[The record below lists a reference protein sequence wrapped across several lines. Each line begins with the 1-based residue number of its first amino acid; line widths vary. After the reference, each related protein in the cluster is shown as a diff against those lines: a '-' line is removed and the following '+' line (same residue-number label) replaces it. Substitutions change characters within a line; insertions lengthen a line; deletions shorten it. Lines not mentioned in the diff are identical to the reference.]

1 MGDRLKIKK
10 FIEQYANRESENKLL
25 KGVILIL
32 ASAMVLQGLAVV
44 YLGISHRTIIV
55 PSHIDRKFYVEGDN
69 ASKEYVEMMARYSIE
84 LISNYTPET
93 VDERFQ
99 EFMRFINSSH
109 YNKISPQLLAYAGEI
124 KKYSISQYFI
134 PHNYV
139 LHKNTIKVSGA
150 MRQFSQ
156 DKLILNHRVEYMI
169 NFQINKG
176 RFEVIG
182 YEKIEQKNP

>member
-1 MGDRLKIKK
+1 MKVKK

-32 ASAMVLQGLAVV
+32 AFAMVLQGLVV
-44 YLGISHRTIIV
+44 IYLGISHRTIIV

-69 ASKEYVEMMARYSIE
+69 ASKEYIEMMARYSVE
-84 LISNYTPET
+84 LISNFTPET

-109 YNKISPQLLAYAGEI
+109 YNKISPQLLGYAGEI
-124 KKYSISQYFI
+124 KKFSISQYFI
-134 PHNYV
+134 PHSFV
-139 LHKNTIKVSGA
+139 LEKDTIKVTGH

-156 DKLILNHRVEYMI
+156 DKQILNHRVEYKVR
-169 NFQINKG
+169 FQINKG
-176 RFEVIG
+176 RFEIIG
-182 YEKIEQKNP
+182 YEKTEEKTQ